1 MVRMAL
7 LSVNNEF
14 PWPYVIRRSA
24 RAKKIIIKLCQHRG
38 VVVVY
43 PRYGTKQQAIEFMLS
58 QRDWVMQHAS
68 GYSVLSTYANTNE
81 IALPHEIELTALDR
95 WYGCERAVTT
105 GHPRLKLDADDINL
119 QWQGCSANLIDYLP
133 ALRRWLKQQAQL
145 YLQPLIYELS
155 RSTGL
160 AFSKVGWRFQKT
172 LWGSCNDCGNIS
184 LNAKLLFLL
193 PVVAKYVMI
202 HELCHTR
209 YMSHCSKF
217 WDSVAAIDPNY
228 RQHERYL
235 RLSLWQ
241 RPSWV
246 DLL

>member
-1 MVRMAL
+1 MAL
-7 LSVNNEF
+7 SNVNTDF

-24 RAKKIIIKLCQHRG
+24 RAKKMIIKLCQHRG
-38 VVVVY
+38 VLVVY
-43 PRYGTKQQAIEFMLS
+43 PRYGTKQQAFEFMLS
-58 QRDWVMQHAS
+58 QRDWIMQHAND
-68 GYSVLSTYANTNE
+68 YSALSTFANTKE
-81 IALPHEIELTALDR
+81 VALPSEIILTALDR
-95 WYGCERAVTT
+95 WYGCERTVTK
-105 GHPRLKLDADDINL
+105 GHPRLQLPTDSIHL
-119 QWQGCSANLIDYLP
+119 QWQGYSNNFRDYLP
-133 ALRRWLKQQAQL
+133 ALRCWLKQQAQL
-145 YLQPLIYELS
+145 YLQPLLYELS

-172 LWGSCNDCGNIS
+172 LWGSCNDVGNIS
-184 LNAKLLFLL
+184 LNTKLLFLL
-193 PVVAKYVMI
+193 PAVAKYVMI

-217 WDSVAAIDPNY
+217 WAAVAAIDPNY

-235 RLSLWQ
+235 RLPAWQ